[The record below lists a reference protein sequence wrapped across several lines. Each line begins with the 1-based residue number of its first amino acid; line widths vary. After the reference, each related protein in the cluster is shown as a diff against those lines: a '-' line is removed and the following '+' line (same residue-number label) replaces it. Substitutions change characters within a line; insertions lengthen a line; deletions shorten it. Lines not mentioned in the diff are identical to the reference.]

1 MIDRSFEDL
10 RFICGAGQALDCEW
24 LPSAQHCAALAYC
37 RSLFL
42 MREDIRFAYEG
53 YRKSHVLQGGVG
65 RAGTSLKKNDCEY
78 KTGRGK
84 GMTWSREK

>member
-10 RFICGAGQALDCEW
+10 RFTCGAGQALDCEW

-53 YRKSHVLQGGVG
+53 YRKNHILQRFNPCVFVK
-65 RAGTSLKKNDCEY
+65 ATAIEFEELQKKNNF
-78 KTGRGK
+78 
-84 GMTWSREK
+84 

>member
-42 MREDIRFAYEG
+42 MREDIRFAYTRDLEA
-53 YRKSHVLQGGVG
+53 RFFDS
-65 RAGTSLKKNDCEY
+65 SLGLPFQQQLPLYDLY
-78 KTGRGK
+78 G
-84 GMTWSREK
+84 